1 MNLGL
6 KRSLFTLSLFLF
18 LVGCKTYWVED
29 KVESK
34 NIVITDE
41 LGEKSSNNQI
51 EQMIK
56 PYRDSMSITMNEVL
70 NVSEVEMTTGIPEG
84 NLGNFVADLVYDIGS
99 ENYKQKIDFVL
110 LNNGGLRTSL
120 PKGEITRKK
129 IFELMP
135 FENEL
140 VVLTLT
146 MDKTKELFEF
156 VAEKTD
162 TNLSVKKGVPLSKQV
177 KLIIENQK
185 PKEVLIGDAGLVQKE
200 YRVLTSDYLAGGGDE
215 MNFFLNPVKA
225 EKLGV
230 KLRDAII
237 DKIEKEKEKGNTLN
251 AKKDN
256 RIRYAGR

>member
-1 MNLGL
+1 MDLGL
-6 KRSLFTLSLFLF
+6 KKILVTPFLF
-18 LVGCKTYWVED
+18 LLLIGCKTYWVED

-34 NIVITDE
+34 NVVITNE
-41 LGEKSSNNQI
+41 LEGNTDNKI
-51 EQMIK
+51 EQLVK
-56 PYRDSMSITMNEVL
+56 PYRDSMSVTMNEVL

-84 NLGNFVADLVYDIGS
+84 NLGNFVADLVYDIGR
-99 ENYKQKIDFVL
+99 ENYKQNIDFVL

-129 IFELMP
+129 IYELMP

-140 VVLTLT
+140 VVLTLS
-146 MDKTKELFEF
+146 MEKTKELFEF
-156 VAEKTD
+156 VAQKTD

-177 KLIIENQK
+177 KLVVQNQK
-185 PKEVLIGDAGLVQKE
+185 PKEVMIGEVGLVQKE
-200 YRVLTSDYLAGGGDE
+200 YKVLTSDYLAGGGDN
-215 MNFFLNPVKA
+215 MNFFLDPIKT
-225 EKLGV
+225 EKLGL

-237 DKIEKEKEKGNTLN
+237 EKIVKERQKGNTLN